1 MTFQSIKDEYE
12 RQREE
17 ERRKLIRYLQ
27 GNSVLTSVGL
37 SVGTA
42 ASGRGK
48 KTYTSNKRFA
58 EYDLRN
64 WKWVECRNDDG
75 GFQVVVSLNMPE
87 TDINSGNAHCLYD
100 RIGLQVSYTADE
112 NFYSISIYTGI
123 DLPLCDENMVQITD
137 AILQQYA
144 MFLVLMGSEQNI
156 D

>member
-27 GNSVLTSVGL
+27 GNSILTSVGL

-48 KTYTSNKRFA
+48 KTYTSNKRIA

-64 WKWVECRNDDG
+64 WKWVECRNEDRS
-75 GFQVVVSLNMPE
+75 FQVVVSLNMPE
-87 TDINSGNAHCLYD
+87 SDINSGNAHCLYD
-100 RIGLQVSYTADE
+100 RIGLQVSYTA
-112 NFYSISIYTGI
+112 NKFFYSTSIYSGI
-123 DLPLCDENMVQITD
+123 DLPLRDEEMTQIAD
-137 AILQQYA
+137 IILQQYA
-144 MFLVLMGSEQNI
+144 MFLVLMGFEQNI
-156 D
+156 N